1 MPIHCK
7 YCDSTD
13 FRISRFRMKDLARLM
28 ILHYP
33 VRCWVCRERIHMP
46 FLQMLRLRRDEE
58 LRRDDGLNV
67 NKVQPS

>member
-7 YCDSTD
+7 YCNSTD
-13 FRISRFRMKDLARLM
+13 FRRSRFRKKDLARLM

-33 VRCWVCRERIHMP
+33 VRCWVCRERIYMP
-46 FLQMLRLRRDEE
+46 VFKMLRLRRDEE

-67 NKVQPS
+67 NKIQPN